1 MTHIAFITL
10 FLGLVTG
17 QHPIQMKV
25 TGPAAKIEFQ
35 VDGQVAGVITQPW
48 SATINFGLRLRPH
61 RIVARALDESGHELA
76 RAEQTIN
83 LPQSLSQVQLVLERN
98 TSGWP
103 IAVQMLWHSL
113 EADEPTSA
121 SISLDGKPLVIDEHL
136 HAAIPHVDLQKPHVL
151 RGRAMAPSRI
161 PSSTELAFGG
171 GIEDQADAHLTA
183 IAVRVLH
190 AGASIERSLRM
201 GGASPKV
208 VAVEQLPGEVMIV
221 RHPIPI
227 ETAIRL
233 DPMGLHS
240 KVVPPAAYGRTADA
254 PAATFVWPVGTR
266 SAASGHPTL
275 FDWSG
280 PVPFNGADG
289 LKMLLARTA
298 GPPFSS
304 LRFAYAV
311 VVAGML
317 AIDSRRPRAVVL
329 ILGEAGRDDS
339 EITPELVRDYL
350 RSIGV
355 PLYVWSLGGADTRE
369 WGSATDISSPSGYRK
384 AFEQLQADLQSQRI
398 VWIDGDHLPA
408 DVTSVSEDVQ
418 TLAQP

>member
-17 QHPIQMKV
+17 QQPIQMKV

-35 VDGQVAGVITQPW
+35 VDGRVAGAITEPW
-48 SATINFGLRLRPH
+48 SAVINFGSRLRPH
-61 RIVARALDESGHELA
+61 RIVARALDDSGREVA

-83 LPQSLSQVQLVLERN
+83 LPQSLSEVQLVLERN
-98 TSGWP
+98 TTGRP
-103 IAVQMLWHSL
+103 IGVQMLWRSL
-113 EADEPTSA
+113 EADEPRSA

-136 HAAIPHVDLQKPHVL
+136 HAAIPAVDLQKPHVL
-151 RGRAMAPSRI
+151 RGRAIAPSRT

-171 GIEDQADAHLTA
+171 GIEDQADAHLTP

-190 AGASIERSLRM
+190 TEASIEGALRM

-227 ETAIRL
+227 ETAVRL
-233 DPMGLHS
+233 DPMGLRS
-240 KVVPPAAYGRTADA
+240 KVVPPVAYARTADA
-254 PAATFVWPVGTR
+254 PAAMFVWPVGTR
-266 SAASGHPTL
+266 SAASGHAIL
-275 FDWSG
+275 FDWSA
-280 PVPFNGADG
+280 PVLFNGADG
-289 LKMLLARTA
+289 LRMLLARTA

-311 VVAGML
+311 AVAGMR

-339 EITPELVRDYL
+339 EISPALVRDYL

-355 PLYVWSLGGADTRE
+355 PLYVWSLGGANTGE
-369 WGSATDISSPSGYRK
+369 WGNTIDISSPSGYRK
-384 AFEQLQADLQSQRI
+384 AFEELEADLQSQRI

-408 DVTSVSEDVQ
+408 DVTSVDADVQ